1 MVLERNN
8 PCADREWCGAGGMP
22 EDQGMLDTLG
32 NAVRLARPQPTTI
45 PALSPHG
52 DSVLQIQDVKMH
64 RSHAAAASRR
74 IATACMMIFAAS
86 AAFGVRAAHAEDAA
100 ISQAREIL
108 KRHPLIDSHNDLP
121 WVIRESGKPPRDV
134 AAYDLNAHTA
144 GDTDF
149 ARLRAGGVGGQFW
162 SVYVPSTPDAG
173 ARGFARMQLEQIDIA
188 LRIIERYPKD
198 LALALSADDIE
209 RANAEGRIASLLG
222 MEGGHAI
229 ENSLGALRDFYR
241 LGVRYMTL
249 THFNTVDW
257 ADSATDVARHG
268 GLSKFGAEVVREM
281 NRLGMLVDISHVSAE
296 TMDDVLDIAEA
307 PVIFSHSNARALS
320 PTLRN
325 VPDAVLAR
333 VPKNGGVVMVSF
345 ISLFAVQGDE
355 HARWQAAFERET
367 GVKLGDV
374 AYDAA
379 LLKYAAVHPE
389 PRATIADVADHVEHV
404 RDVAGIDHVGIGADF
419 FGEPAWMAAGLEDVS
434 RYPELFAE
442 LIRRGWTEEA
452 LAKLARGNVLRVL
465 RGAEQAAARLQ
476 KARGPSNQTIE
487 QLDRGQALPDKY

>member
-1 MVLERNN
+1 
-8 PCADREWCGAGGMP
+8 MP

-32 NAVRLARPQPTTI
+32 NAFRLARPELATT

-52 DSVLQIQDVKMH
+52 DSVLQIQDVTMH
-64 RSHAAAASRR
+64 RSHVATASRR
-74 IATACMMIFAAS
+74 IAMASLLILAAS
-86 AAFGVRAAHAEDAA
+86 AAFGARSAHAADAA
-100 ISQAREIL
+100 ISEARAIL

-121 WVIRESGKPPRDV
+121 MVIRESAKAPRDV
-134 AAYDLNAHTA
+134 VAYDLDARTA
-144 GDTDF
+144 GDTDIG
-149 ARLRAGGVGGQFW
+149 RLRAGGVGGQFW
-162 SVYVPSTPDAG
+162 SVYVPSAPDAG
-173 ARGFARMQLEQIDIA
+173 ARGFSRIQLEQIDIA
-188 LRIIERYPKD
+188 LRIIERYPRD
-198 LALALSADDIE
+198 LALALTAEDIE

-229 ENSLGALRDFYR
+229 DNSLGALRDYWR

-257 ADSATDVARHG
+257 ADSATDVARNG
-268 GLSKFGAEVVREM
+268 GLSKFGEEVVREM
-281 NRLGMLVDISHVSAE
+281 NRLGMLVDISHVSAD
-296 TMDDVLDIAEA
+296 TMNDVLDIAEA

-320 PTLRN
+320 PTPRN
-325 VPDAVLAR
+325 VPDQVLAR
-333 VPKNGGVVMVSF
+333 VPTNGGVVMVSF
-345 ISLFAVQGDE
+345 ISLFAVQGE
-355 HARWQAAFERET
+355 GHARWQEAFERDT
-367 GVKLGDV
+367 GVKLGDT

-379 LLKYAAVHPE
+379 LAKYTAVHPE

-434 RYPELFAE
+434 SYPELFAE
-442 LIRRGWTEEA
+442 LIRRGWTEAA

-476 KARGPSNQTIE
+476 KVRGPSIATIE
-487 QLDRGQALPDKY
+487 QLDRGQPLPDKY

>member
-1 MVLERNN
+1 
-8 PCADREWCGAGGMP
+8 MP

-32 NAVRLARPQPTTI
+32 NAIRLSRPEPATI

-52 DSVLQIQDVKMH
+52 DSVLHIQDVIMH
-64 RSHAAAASRR
+64 GSHAAATSRR
-74 IATACMMIFAAS
+74 IAVTCMLIFAAS
-86 AAFGVRAAHAEDAA
+86 AAFGVRAAHATDAA
-100 ISQAREIL
+100 ISQARGIL
-108 KRHPLIDSHNDLP
+108 GRHPLIDSHNDLP
-121 WVIRESGKPPRDV
+121 WVIRENGMPPRDV
-134 AAYDLNAHTA
+134 AAYDLHERTA

-149 ARLRAGGVGGQFW
+149 GRLRAGGVGGQFW
-162 SVYVPSTPDAG
+162 SVYVPSTPAVG
-173 ARGFARMQLEQIDIA
+173 ARGFARIQLEQIDIA
-188 LRIIERYPKD
+188 LRIIEAYPKD
-198 LALALSADDIE
+198 LALALTADDIE
-209 RANAEGRIASLLG
+209 HANAEGRIASLLG

-229 ENSLGALRDFYR
+229 ENSLGALRDYHR

-249 THFNTVDW
+249 THFNTIDW

-268 GLSKFGAEVVREM
+268 GLSKFGEEVVREM

-296 TMDDVLDIAEA
+296 TMNDVLDIAEA

-320 PTLRN
+320 PTPRN
-325 VPDAVLAR
+325 VPDDILAR
-333 VPKNGGVVMVSF
+333 VPGNGGVVMISF

-355 HARWQAAFERET
+355 HARWQEAFERES
-367 GVKLGDV
+367 GVKLGDA

-379 LLKYAAVHPE
+379 LLKYTAVHPE
-389 PRATIADVADHVEHV
+389 PRAGIADVADHVEHV
-404 RDVAGIDHVGIGADF
+404 RDIAGVDHVGIGADF

-442 LIRRGWTEEA
+442 LIRRGWTEDA

-465 RGAEQAAARLQ
+465 RGAEQAASRLQ

-487 QLDRGQALPDKY
+487 QLDHGQAQPNKY